1 MMAVSTTPVAEQIQ
15 AQREQ
20 ELRAEVMRLKQ
31 LVRDY
36 DKELDAALDV
46 WGTMAEV
53 LGYWNRYDRLNERAK
68 ELGAIK

>member
-1 MMAVSTTPVAEQIQ
+1 MAVSTTPVAEQIQ

-46 WGTMAEV
+46 WGIMAEV
-53 LGYWNRYDRLNERAK
+53 TGHWKKYDRLHARAQ
-68 ELGAIK
+68 ELKAVE

>member
-1 MMAVSTTPVAEQIQ
+1 MAVSETRVAEQIQ
-15 AQREQ
+15 AEHEQ

-46 WGTMAEV
+46 WGIMAEA
-53 LGYWNRYDRLNERAK
+53 LGYWNKYDRLHERAQ
-68 ELGAIK
+68 ELRAVE

>member
-1 MMAVSTTPVAEQIQ
+1 MMAVSTTQVAEQIQ

-36 DKELDAALDV
+36 DKELDSALDV
-46 WGTMAEV
+46 WGTMAEFF
-53 LGYWNRYDRLNERAK
+53 GYWNRYDRLNERAK

>member
-1 MMAVSTTPVAEQIQ
+1 MMAVSTTQVAEQIQ

-46 WGTMAEV
+46 WGTMAEF

>member
-1 MMAVSTTPVAEQIQ
+1 MAVSTTPVEEQIQ

-36 DKELDAALDV
+36 DKELEAALAV
-46 WGTMAEV
+46 WGIMAEI
-53 LGYWNRYDRLNERAK
+53 LGYWNKYDRLHERAQ
-68 ELGAIK
+68 ELKAVE

>member
-1 MMAVSTTPVAEQIQ
+1 MAVSTTPVAEQIQ
-15 AQREQ
+15 SQREQ

-46 WGTMAEV
+46 WGIMAEV
-53 LGYWNRYDRLNERAK
+53 MDYWNRYDRLHERAQ
-68 ELGAIK
+68 ELRAVER

>member
-1 MMAVSTTPVAEQIQ
+1 MMAVSTTQVAEQIQ

-36 DKELDAALDV
+36 DKELDASLDV
-46 WGTMAEV
+46 WGIMAEV
-53 LGYWNRYDRLNERAK
+53 TGHWNKYDRLHKRAQ
-68 ELGAIK
+68 ELRAVE